1 MIAPAAQDA
10 RENNRDEIFQ
20 HYDYLCVNAAR
31 RYRGDPI
38 CYDDLLQI
46 GRVGLIKAIDRY
58 NPYLGVP
65 FAAYAWASIIGE
77 VRHAFRDQT
86 ELIRTPRSARH
97 RERQARRVSERLTHQ
112 LGRAPT
118 YAELQEALV
127 AVVGHAPLSE
137 PIRIAPLEAVDRAAP
152 SLEEEID
159 RVVDSLALGVCMREL
174 TELERVVVVRIYLGG
189 SDLAGVAKQLGYSTR
204 QICRIRKHALQKLA
218 ARYVQR

>member
-1 MIAPAAQDA
+1 MTAPVAQ
-10 RENNRDEIFQ
+10 NTHQYSRDELFQ
-20 HYDYLCVNAAR
+20 NYDYLCVNAAR

-86 ELIRTPRSARH
+86 ELIRRPRSARH

-118 YAELQEALV
+118 YGELQDALV
-127 AVVGHAPLSE
+127 EVVGRAPLSE
-137 PIRIAPLEAVDRAAP
+137 PIRIAPLDAVDRAAP
-152 SLEEEID
+152 SLEAEID

-174 TELERVVVVRIYLGG
+174 TELERIVVVRIYMSGA
-189 SDLAGVAKQLGYSTR
+189 DLAGLAAQLGYSTR
-204 QICRIRKHALQKLA
+204 QICRIRKNALQKLA